1 MSGQNT
7 GKGDPKNYPALS
19 QMNMADLK
27 RLLAQE
33 LDSLDDA
40 APDISFIE
48 AITEVIKE
56 RQAGTPEDADPAEAW
71 RKLQN
76 RLAEDDA
83 APETGIDIPPEG
95 KAERSNAGKGS
106 RLLRILRSAAVIALI
121 FLAACGT
128 ASAFGINMFQAVAQW
143 TTDTFRFVAGNHSS
157 PVQADPYAELRAAV
171 AEITDVA
178 VVPNWAPDGTKP
190 KEDIRMDEFSDRI
203 RIQGVYESTTSGNFS
218 IRILLYC
225 EPPVDFN
232 NLYQKDGAEVSTLEA
247 GGITHYIMHNNGN
260 CGAIWINGLAEVALQ
275 GDLSESDIEKMI
287 ISIYKGANQ
296 DEK

>member
-143 TTDTFRFVAGNHSS
+143 TADTFRFVAGNHSS

-190 KEDIRMDEFSDRI
+190 KEDIRMDECSDRI
-203 RIQGVYESTTSGNFS
+203 RIQGVYETATKESFS
-218 IRILLYC
+218 IRICSYMTG
-225 EPPVDFN
+225 DFTGQ
-232 NLYQKDGAEVSTLEA
+232 YQKGAEEVQPYMA
-247 GGITHYIMHNNGN
+247 GGITHYIFSNNN
-260 CGAIWINGLAEVALQ
+260 KCGVAWTNGLIEVAIQ
-275 GDLSESDIEKMI
+275 GDLPENDLERMI
-287 ISIYKGANQ
+287 HSIY
-296 DEK
+296 EKER